1 MKRITRIAAAALLA
15 GAGTLSLGSTFALAE
30 GPGGPGGRDGF
41 GGLGG
46 GLFGPGFMRQAV
58 FAELDADGSGAITVE
73 DLQASVQSR
82 FAEAD
87 ANGDGQLDQGEI
99 AARIT
104 ARIEE
109 RGMEPRSRGGVRWT
123 PELDERRIAWM
134 AEGMI
139 ISRDAD
145 GNGTI
150 GAGEAAP
157 DAERLARLIER
168 FDGNGDD
175 EVSAEEFEEFLQAH
189 RGRFHRR
196 GGQGPRGG

>member
-1 MKRITRIAAAALLA
+1 MADGR
-15 GAGTLSLGSTFALAE
+15 
-30 GPGGPGGRDGF
+30 GGPGEFGDMRGDMGGGGF
-41 GGLGG
+41 GHALMGQLD
-46 GLFGPGFMRQAV
+46 
-58 FAELDADGSGAITVE
+58 FAELDADGSGAITIE
-73 DLQASVQSR
+73 DLQANAESR

-109 RGMEPRSRGGVRWT
+109 RGLETRSRGGVRWT
-123 PELDERRIAWM
+123 PEMDERRIAWM

-139 ISRDAD
+139 IRKDAD

-150 GAGEAAP
+150 GADEAAP
-157 DAERLARLIER
+157 DADRLARLIDR
-168 FDGNGDD
+168 FDANGDD
-175 EVSAEEFEEFLQAH
+175 AVSAEEFEQFAEAG

-196 GGQGPRGG
+196 GGHDDRGRRGG